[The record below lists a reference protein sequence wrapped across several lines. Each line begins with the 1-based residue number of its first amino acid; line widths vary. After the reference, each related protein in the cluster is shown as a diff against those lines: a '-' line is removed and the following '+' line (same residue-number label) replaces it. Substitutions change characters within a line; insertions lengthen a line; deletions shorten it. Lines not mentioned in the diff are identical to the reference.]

1 LRSDS
6 CCIASSLVGD
16 YNVRPND
23 VAVFGHRRDSCLRR
37 LGEDPRRWR
46 SRYPPEGGV
55 GSEADVAVAWL
66 DQPALIGERDSL
78 GAVVEPEFG
87 EDAGDV

>member
-1 LRSDS
+1 MWSDS
-6 CCIASSLVGD
+6 CCIAAPWLVTTTYAPEVWLSPG
-16 YNVRPND
+16 NGGIRGS
-23 VAVFGHRRDSCLRR
+23 AVWGKMPAAGR
-37 LGEDPRRWR
+37 LGIPQK
-46 SRYPPEGGV
+46 GGV
-55 GSEADVAVAWL
+55 GSEAEVAVAGF